1 MLFYFILICYPVTQN
16 SSASKDPR
24 LTPKYEDGFAKHTH
38 CVALAVKDALSSA
51 CLFILFYF
59 VFLKINLQDQCNKLL

>member
-16 SSASKDPR
+16 TSASKDPL

-38 CVALAVKDALSSA
+38 CGALAVKDALSSA

-59 VFLKINLQDQCNKLL
+59 LKINLQDQCNKLL